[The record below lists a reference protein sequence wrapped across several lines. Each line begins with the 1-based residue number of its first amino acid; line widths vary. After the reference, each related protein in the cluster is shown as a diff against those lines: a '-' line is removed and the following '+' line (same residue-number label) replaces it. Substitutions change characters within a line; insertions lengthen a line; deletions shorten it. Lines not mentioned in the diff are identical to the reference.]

1 LLKVY
6 IFKALLADESDA
18 KPAAGL
24 RGYFVCPRSEPH
36 FKTQLRDALAPMAL
50 RVKDIEREQEITE
63 ELLFQ
68 SLPHVHAM
76 YRLRGYGLELYPVKE
91 APEETGDALIKPGF
105 PHAVRRLTSN
115 NLLAHSLSE
124 ADSTSAQKKHS

>member
-6 IFKALLADESDA
+6 IFNAILAEESSA
-18 KPAAGL
+18 KPAAGI

-36 FKTQLRDALAPMAL
+36 FKTQLREALAPMAL
-50 RVKDIEREQEITE
+50 RIKDIEREQEITE

-91 APEETGDALIKPGF
+91 TQEETSDIQPGF
-105 PHAVRRLTSN
+105 SHAARRLTSN
-115 NLLAHSLSE
+115 NLLAHASSE
-124 ADSTSAQKKHS
+124 ADSASAQKKHS